1 MIIGGQAV
9 LVYGEPRL
17 TKDID
22 VAVDLRPDRLNE
34 LLAAV
39 SELNLD
45 PLVEP
50 ESFTCQTLVLPCGHE
65 ETGHRVDFILS
76 FSEYQRE
83 ALSRTRTITV
93 DGAVVRIASPE
104 DIIIHKMI
112 AGRARDLED
121 VTSIVAK
128 MPVLDTDYLSRWLRI
143 FETDL
148 ARPLD
153 EPLRQ
158 LLRGRPNGGQRA

>member
-1 MIIGGQAV
+1 
-9 LVYGEPRL
+9 
-17 TKDID
+17 
-22 VAVDLRPDRLNE
+22 
-34 LLAAV
+34 
-39 SELNLD
+39 
-45 PLVEP
+45 
-50 ESFTCQTLVLPCGHE
+50 
-65 ETGHRVDFILS
+65 VDFILS